1 MDNPIQEAF
10 RFGFADCLKQYSMTP
25 DQMKAGY
32 AILNCRT
39 GALGC
44 NAYFCP
50 ECGHIEIH
58 NNSCRNRNCPVC
70 QGVEREIW
78 IDKRSSELFH
88 APYFHVVCTLP
99 AELAPLL
106 LRNQKALY
114 NLFHKSVGNAILKL
128 SADNRYL
135 GAVPSILQVLHTF
148 GSRMSYHVHLHVIV
162 SGGGLTPQG
171 TFKRIPDR
179 QKKFFLPVKAL
190 SKIIRGKF
198 LSELDRMIQEEKL
211 LLPDFLDWKS
221 LKDRLYSK
229 SWNTYCKE
237 TISANGNAVQYL
249 GRYINRIAIS
259 NSRIL
264 SVSETEVLFS
274 YTDYRTGQK
283 KVQSL
288 SPSKFVRMFLLHVL
302 PKGFQK
308 ARYYGLLNNRMK
320 TRNLQT
326 VRRLQG
332 CDTPVCRFSGMNKP
346 EIIKELYGFDPRVCP
361 VCHTFGMTPVSSKTR
376 MDC

>member
-1 MDNPIQEAF
+1 MDNRIQEAF
-10 RFGFADCLKQYSMTP
+10 RFGFQECLGRYSLTP
-25 DQMKAGY
+25 DQIKAGY

-39 GALGC
+39 GALGY
-44 NAYFCP
+44 NAYVCP
-50 ECGHIEIH
+50 ECGHTEIH

-70 QGVEREIW
+70 QGVEREVW

-88 APYFHVVCTLP
+88 APYFHIVCTLP

-106 LRNQKALY
+106 LRNGKDLY
-114 NLFHKSVGNAILKL
+114 NLFHRSVGNAILKL
-128 SADNRYL
+128 SADRRYL

-148 GSRMSYHVHLHVIV
+148 GSRMSYHVHMHCIV

-179 QKKFFLPVKAL
+179 RKKFFLPVKAL

-198 LSELDRMIQEEKL
+198 LSELDRMIREEKL
-211 LLPDFLDWKS
+211 QLPDTFDWKN
-221 LKDRLYSK
+221 LKERLYRK
-229 SWNTYCKE
+229 NWNTFCRE
-237 TISANGNAVQYL
+237 TVSANGNAVQYV

-264 SVSETEVLFS
+264 SVSESGVRFS
-274 YTDYRTGQK
+274 YTDYRTKQK
-283 KVQSL
+283 KILSL
-288 SPSKFVRMFLLHVL
+288 SPAKFVRMFLLHVL

-308 ARYYGLLNNRMK
+308 VRYYGLLNNRMK
-320 TRNLQT
+320 SINLQT

-332 CDTPVCRFSGMNKP
+332 CDAPVCRFAKMSKAD
-346 EIIKELYGFDPRVCP
+346 IIKELYGFDPRVCP
-361 VCHTFGMTPVSSKTR
+361 VCHTAGMNPVKSRVR
-376 MDC
+376 MNC

>member
-1 MDNPIQEAF
+1 MDNRIQEAF
-10 RFGFADCLKQYSMTP
+10 RFGFHECLERYSLTP

-44 NAYFCP
+44 NAYVCP
-50 ECGHIEIH
+50 ECGHMEIH

-70 QGVEREIW
+70 QGVEREVW

-88 APYFHVVCTLP
+88 TPYFHIVCTLP

-114 NLFHKSVGNAILKL
+114 DLFHRSVGNSILKL

-135 GAVPSILQVLHTF
+135 GAIPSILQVLHSF
-148 GSRMSYHVHLHVIV
+148 GSRMSFHVHMHCIV

-171 TFKRIPDR
+171 TFKQIPDR

-190 SKIIRGKF
+190 SRIIRGKF
-198 LSELDRMIQEEKL
+198 LSELDRMIQEENL
-211 LLPDFLDWKS
+211 LLPDSFDWKN
-221 LKDRLYSK
+221 LKDRLYRK
-229 SWNTYCKE
+229 NWNTFCKE
-237 TISANGNAVQYL
+237 TVSANGNAIQYL
-249 GRYINRIAIS
+249 GRYMNRIAIS

-264 SVSETEVLFS
+264 SVSETEVVFS
-274 YTDYRTGQK
+274 YTDYRTKQK

-288 SPSKFVRMFLLHVL
+288 SPVKFVRMFLLHVL

-308 ARYYGLLNNRMK
+308 IRYYGLLNNRMK
-320 TRNLQT
+320 SRNLQA
-326 VRRLQG
+326 VHRLQG
-332 CDTPVCRFSGMNKP
+332 WDAPACRFAGKNKP
-346 EIIKELYGFDPRVCP
+346 EIIKELYGFDPRICP
-361 VCHTFGMTPVSSKTR
+361 VCLTFGMTPVSSKTR